1 MPRLVNLSNLKLHSP
16 SSQIVGTP
24 FANDNTR
31 FEYPFP
37 DIPPVEASASTS
49 RTPPPLSSTLM
60 LMTPKATTPIP
71 ANPKLKLKITP
82 NPPIPPTLVAKK
94 ASSHMRKWSLAAT
107 GQRRS
112 SSGQSNTSVS
122 TTATDTSFSSNRS
135 HPTPLSPSRKS
146 RR

>member
-37 DIPPVEASASTS
+37 DTPPVEAPTS
-49 RTPPPLSSTLM
+49 GPRSPPSLSSTIV
-60 LMTPKATTPIP
+60 LMTPKATSAAKP
-71 ANPKLKLKITP
+71 ANPKLKLKITT
-82 NPPIPPTLVAKK
+82 NPPVPPTLIAKK
-94 ASSHMRKWSLAAT
+94 ANSHMRKWS
-107 GQRRS
+107 QRRS

-122 TTATDTSFSSNRS
+122 TTATDTSSSSNRS
-135 HPTPLSPSRKS
+135 MPIPPSPSRKS